1 MEPNQ
6 PDILTENR
14 FQPRAKRRK
23 DLLPWWIKIFIWIF
37 LIFGAIAPLALILA
51 ILGYKFEIS
60 LYGLETNEPIS
71 IIGISM
77 TLIFLYKG
85 FTAYS
90 LLKEKNWAIILG
102 IADAVVG
109 IALCSFAM
117 IYPFIVA
124 GADAKLTI
132 RLELLLLIPYL
143 IKLINIKPEWDKIQ
157 YHRDTESIKNHG
169 VIL

>member
-6 PDILTENR
+6 TDILTENR
-14 FQPRAKRRK
+14 FQLKTKRRK

-37 LIFGAIAPLALILA
+37 LIFGAIAPLGLILG

-77 TLIFLYKG
+77 ILLFLFKG

-90 LLKEKNWAIILG
+90 LLQEKDWAILIG

-109 IALCSFAM
+109 IALCSFSM

-124 GADAKLTI
+124 GAEAKLTF

-143 IKLINIKPEWDKIQ
+143 IKLINIKPEWDNPMMLK
-157 YHRDTESIKNHG
+157 
-169 VIL
+169 

>member
-14 FQPRAKRRK
+14 FQLKAKRRK

-37 LIFGAIAPLALILA
+37 LIFGAIAPLGLILG
-51 ILGYKFEIS
+51 ILGYNFEIS

-71 IIGISM
+71 ILGVSM
-77 TLIFLYKG
+77 ILLFIFKG
-85 FTAYS
+85 FAAYS
-90 LLKEKNWAIILG
+90 LLQEKDWAILIG

-109 IALCSFAM
+109 IALCSFSM

-124 GADAKLTI
+124 GAEAKLTI

-143 IKLINIKPEWDKIQ
+143 IKLINIKPEWDKPMM
-157 YHRDTESIKNHG
+157 HKLD
-169 VIL
+169 